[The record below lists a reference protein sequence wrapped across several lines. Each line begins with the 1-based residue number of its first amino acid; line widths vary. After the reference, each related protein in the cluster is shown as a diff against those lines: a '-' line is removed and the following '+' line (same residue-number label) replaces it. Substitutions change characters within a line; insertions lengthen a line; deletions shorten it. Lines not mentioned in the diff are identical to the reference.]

1 MEMNEKMSDGQVT
14 QERFQVGNREIIM
27 ETGRLAGQAD
37 GSVLVSCE
45 GTTVLVTAVG
55 SKHETDRDFFPLTID
70 VEERMYAAGKIPG
83 GFFRREG
90 RPSEKSTLAARL
102 TDRPLRPNF
111 PEGMRIEVQVVVTI
125 LSVDLKNPPDVLG
138 LLGASTAL
146 TISDIPFNGPVGAVR
161 VGRSPGGFII
171 NPNFQELA
179 ESDINLVVAGVLN
192 RETNQVEIIMVEAE
206 ADQVPEEDIVDAMEF
221 SKKHIMDTIRAQIRL
236 QEKVGKPKRQVN
248 LKVADFQRVESRV
261 PHLAAEIKE
270 VVRVCAREQ
279 LSKKEREERL
289 ESMREEVQ
297 ERCFSDEEGA
307 LLADDFKAYWEE
319 KVGQAIRELLV
330 EEGLRIDGRRPEEI
344 RPISCEVGLVSRT
357 HGSGLFTRGQTQVLT
372 ILTLGA
378 IGDVQT
384 IDDLSIDETKRYMHH
399 YNFPPFSVGETGRI
413 GSPRRRE
420 IGHGALAERALLPL
434 IPPEEEFPY
443 AIRLVSE
450 VLSSNGST
458 SMASVC
464 GSTLALMDAG
474 VPLKDSKGVA
484 GIAMGLVREEGKVI
498 VLSDIQ
504 GIEDKYGDMD
514 FKVAGTRDGVTA
526 LQMDLKIQGVSVD
539 TLQRALTQAR
549 EGRLYI
555 LKKMEEVI
563 DRPRCELSPYAPR
576 VITLE
581 VPVDK
586 IKDVIGSGGKT
597 IHRIIADFDVE
608 VDIED
613 DGRIFI
619 TAKDMESGQKAKEM
633 IEQITREVSPGDQF
647 TGTVTRIMNFGA
659 FVEYLPGREGLV
671 HISKLS
677 NSRIAKVEDV
687 VKVGDRVRVEVD
699 EIDKMGRVNLF
710 AIDLYNPQRHQQQ
723 APREEGVGAPRRPAQ
738 PKRNDGRER
747 DRGRGERGGDPR
759 GRGDRRPDGGPR

>member
-1 MEMNEKMSDGQVT
+1 MAESQAS
-14 QERFQVGNREIIM
+14 QERFAVGSREIVM
-27 ETGRLAGQAD
+27 ETGKLAGQAD
-37 GSVLVSCE
+37 GSVVVTCE

-55 SKHETDRDFFPLTID
+55 SKHEVDRDFFPLTID

-161 VGRSPGGFII
+161 IGRGPEGFIV
-171 NPNFQELA
+171 NPTFQELA
-179 ESDINLVVAGVLN
+179 DSDMNLVVAGVLN
-192 RETNQVEIIMVEAE
+192 REDNQVDVIMVEAE
-206 ADQVPEEDIVDAMEF
+206 ADQVPEDDIVDAMEF
-221 SKKHIMDTIRAQIRL
+221 SKQYIMDTIRAQLRL
-236 QEKVGKPKRQVN
+236 QERVGRPKREVN
-248 LKVADFQRVESRV
+248 LKVADLQGVER
-261 PHLAAEIKE
+261 LAPQLGEKIWE
-270 VVRVCAREQ
+270 TVRECAREQ
-279 LSKKEREERL
+279 LSKQEREDRL
-289 ESMREEVQ
+289 ARLRDEAMELHLAEGEASEVSA
-297 ERCFSDEEGA
+297 EDI
-307 LLADDFKAYWEE
+307 KAYFDE
-319 KVGQAIRELLV
+319 KVGEALRRLLLEEELRV
-330 EEGLRIDGRRPEEI
+330 DGRRPEEI

-384 IDDLSIDETKRYMHH
+384 IDDISIDETKRYMHH

-484 GIAMGLVREEGKVI
+484 GIAMGLIKEDGRVL

-526 LQMDLKIQGVSVD
+526 LQMDLKTRGVSVE
-539 TLQRALTQAR
+539 TLQAALAQAR

-555 LKKMEEVI
+555 LRKMEEVI
-563 DRPRCELSPYAPR
+563 DRPRTELSPYAPR

-597 IHRIIADFDVE
+597 IHRIIADFDVD

-619 TAKDMESGQKAKEM
+619 TAKDMESGRGAKEM

-647 TGTVTRIMNFGA
+647 TGTVTRIMSFGA

-677 NSRIAKVEDV
+677 NSRIARVEDV

-710 AIDLYNPQRHQQQ
+710 AIDYYNPAHRQQGPQ
-723 APREEGVGAPRRPAQ
+723 REEGGAPRHNQPRRPE
-738 PKRNDGRER
+738 GRDNR
-747 DRGRGERGGDPR
+747 DRGRDSRPQGGHRDR
-759 GRGDRRPDGGPR
+759 EGRRPDGGSR

>member
-1 MEMNEKMSDGQVT
+1 MAEGQVT
-14 QERFQVGNREIIM
+14 QERFRVGDRDIVM
-27 ETGRLAGQAD
+27 ETGKLAGQAD
-37 GSVLVSCE
+37 GSVVVSCE

-161 VGRSPGGFII
+161 VGRGPSGFII

-179 ESDINLVVAGVLN
+179 ESDINLVLAGVLN
-192 RETNQVEIIMVEAE
+192 REDNQVEIIMVEAE

-221 SKKHIMDTIRAQIRL
+221 SKQHILETIRAQLRL
-236 QEKVGKPKRQVN
+236 QEKAGKPKRQVN
-248 LKVADFQRVESRV
+248 LKVPDMEAVERRA
-261 PHLAAEIKE
+261 PNLYGDIKKI
-270 VVRVCAREQ
+270 VRECAREQ

-289 ESMREEVQ
+289 ERLREETR
-297 ERCFSDEEGA
+297 ERCFSDEESSA
-307 LLADDFKAYWEE
+307 LEDDFKAYFDE
-319 KVGQAIRELLV
+319 KLGRAIREILL
-330 EEGLRIDGRRPEEI
+330 EEELRIDGRRPEEI

-384 IDDLSIDETKRYMHH
+384 IDDISLDETKRYMHH

-484 GIAMGLVREEGKVI
+484 GIAMGLIKEDGKVV

-526 LQMDLKIQGVSVD
+526 MQMDLKIRGVSVE
-539 TLQRALTQAR
+539 TLQEALRQAR

-555 LKKMEEVI
+555 LRKMEEVI
-563 DRPRCELSPYAPR
+563 DRPRDELSPYAPR

-613 DGRIFI
+613 DGRIYI
-619 TAKDMESGQKAKEM
+619 TAKDMESGQGAKEM
-633 IEQITREVSPGDQF
+633 IEQITREVAPGDQF
-647 TGTVTRIMNFGA
+647 TGTVTRIMSFGA

-677 NSRIAKVEDV
+677 NSRIARVEDV

-723 APREEGVGAPRRPAQ
+723 GQREEGSGAAPRRNPQ
-738 PKRNDGRER
+738 PKRLDGGRER
-747 DRGRGERGGDPR
+747 DRGRGGRGGDSRDR
-759 GRGDRRPDGGPR
+759 GGRRPDGGSR